1 MNQQYPIVTDIV
13 PSQNTAGALK
23 KILYSQDGILTS
35 HLSYMYQS
43 WLNGL
48 HDKVFG
54 NYLQSLADNNGKV
67 LSALGNLVF
76 AFGGDP
82 NFATQNGRNWSV
94 QYLLLSK
101 DRNVFLKNAVQMEQ
115 RAIKDIDGVIDKLDN
130 ESLKKLLE
138 EIRKDKENIIK
149 DLINFAI

>member
-23 KILYSQDGILTS
+23 RILYSQDGILTS

-43 WLNGL
+43 WLNSL
-48 HDKVFG
+48 YDKTFG
-54 NYLQSLADNNGKV
+54 NYLQSLAENNGKIFN
-67 LSALGNLVF
+67 ALGNLVF
-76 AFGGDP
+76 AFGGNP

-115 RAIKDIDGVIDKLDN
+115 RAIKEIDGIIDKLDN

-138 EIRKDKENIIK
+138 EIRKDKEDIIK

>member
-23 KILYSQDGILTS
+23 RILYSQDGILTS

-43 WLNGL
+43 WLNSL
-48 HDKVFG
+48 YDKTFG
-54 NYLQSLADNNGKV
+54 NYLQSLAENNGKIFN
-67 LSALGNLVF
+67 ALGNLVF
-76 AFGGDP
+76 AFGGNP

-94 QYLLLSK
+94 KYLLLSK

-115 RAIKDIDGVIDKLDN
+115 RAIKEIDGIIDKLDN

-138 EIRKDKENIIK
+138 EIRKDKEDIIK